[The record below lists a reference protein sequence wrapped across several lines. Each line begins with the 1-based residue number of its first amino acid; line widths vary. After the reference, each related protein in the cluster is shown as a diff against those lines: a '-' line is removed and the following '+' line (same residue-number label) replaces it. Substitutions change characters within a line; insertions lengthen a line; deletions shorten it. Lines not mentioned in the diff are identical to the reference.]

1 MTVTSPLINQ
11 RELNFFHMHA
21 QEVLLLFVVHTK
33 ITRSHDL
40 GSGQYSGQL
49 NWKHNR
55 LGDT

>member
-1 MTVTSPLINQ
+1 
-11 RELNFFHMHA
+11 MHA

-49 NWKHNR
+49 NWEHNR
-55 LGDT
+55 LGDTWRKDGEVINIISK